1 MHCFTLNAAITSK
14 FHSFLRHPN
23 PNNSPFSFLFFS
35 SKQSSLLTF
44 SRKYDGN
51 RLYRQLQL
59 ALRLWL
65 NRRRRLHGGA
75 AGHHLL
81 QLAIAGLVE
90 FDCSFGDS
98 EGLIETGSRK
108 RLGVVR
114 LQVQVRSGG
123 SIPSK
128 ISLRWES
135 WRDMVTLWPEAGP
148 TFETVRQTVEMR
160 GGASKQKEGRIWR
173 REERRISSTQCVT
186 GRYGRYD
193 IVMAATTADTADT
206 LVNLNH
212 VAKARVTRG
221 AYRRNRYVTPHFE
234 TLGVAQMGPY
244 QGEAMVRRGKVG
256 AQVPMGH
263 ANDVLRRL
271 GVGGRGMGPN
281 SSGQNQTK
289 RVTIGPMQ
297 IRAQL
302 NSSVKWVF
310 GSLRDG
316 IGSTP
321 SMELHSPALGSE
333 SGQLAS
339 EDWQV
344 CSPICTST
352 QAVGRNTPSRL
363 IREEIKGDTVNIEQ
377 GRSEVLLELRWANS
391 GDELALV
398 VWPKVIVDGA
408 SGLPYPEPD
417 PKSELGADFCMDQ
430 LPSLDEVSDWVLDHI
445 SEVSKFLGVS
455 FEGHEDE
462 ALKLFSAIEAS
473 WTGGGVGGLK
483 SESCSASGSKAC
495 REKLRRDKL
504 NERFLELGS
513 VLEHGKPPKT
523 DKAAILSDAVRMVTQ
538 LRSEARKLRESNED
552 LHEKIKELKAEKN
565 ELRDEKQ
572 RLKED
577 KEKLEQQV
585 KAMSAQPGFL
595 PHPSAVPAASQGQA
609 AGNKLMPFIGYP
621 GVAMWQFIPSAVR
634 DTSQD
639 HVLRPP
645 VA

>member
-1 MHCFTLNAAITSK
+1 
-14 FHSFLRHPN
+14 
-23 PNNSPFSFLFFS
+23 
-35 SKQSSLLTF
+35 
-44 SRKYDGN
+44 
-51 RLYRQLQL
+51 
-59 ALRLWL
+59 
-65 NRRRRLHGGA
+65 
-75 AGHHLL
+75 
-81 QLAIAGLVE
+81 
-90 FDCSFGDS
+90 
-98 EGLIETGSRK
+98 
-108 RLGVVR
+108 
-114 LQVQVRSGG
+114 
-123 SIPSK
+123 
-128 ISLRWES
+128 
-135 WRDMVTLWPEAGP
+135 
-148 TFETVRQTVEMR
+148 
-160 GGASKQKEGRIWR
+160 
-173 REERRISSTQCVT
+173 
-186 GRYGRYD
+186 
-193 IVMAATTADTADT
+193 
-206 LVNLNH
+206 
-212 VAKARVTRG
+212 
-221 AYRRNRYVTPHFE
+221 
-234 TLGVAQMGPY
+234 
-244 QGEAMVRRGKVG
+244 
-256 AQVPMGH
+256 
-263 ANDVLRRL
+263 
-271 GVGGRGMGPN
+271 
-281 SSGQNQTK
+281 
-289 RVTIGPMQ
+289 
-297 IRAQL
+297 
-302 NSSVKWVF
+302 
-310 GSLRDG
+310 
-316 IGSTP
+316 
-321 SMELHSPALGSE
+321 MELHSPALGSE

-339 EDWQV
+339 EDQRV

-352 QAVGRNTPSRL
+352 QAVGQNTPSRL
-363 IREEIKGDTVNIEQ
+363 MREEIKGDTVNAEQ

-398 VWPKVIVDGA
+398 VWPEVIVDGA

-417 PKSELGADFCMDQ
+417 PKLELGADFCMDH

-445 SEVSKFLGVS
+445 S
-455 FEGHEDE
+455 
-462 ALKLFSAIEAS
+462 
-473 WTGGGVGGLK
+473 K

-495 REKLRRDKL
+495 REKLRRYKL

-538 LRSEARKLRESNED
+538 LRSEAQKLRESNED